1 MAHSRTIQIS
11 VVMLT
16 LMALVAWGCSGADDG
31 DQPAA
36 AAVPASDLQIVSPS
50 FSEVRPKVRIP
61 LKNTCHGD
69 NLSPPLEW
77 SGTPDG
83 TVSFALIAE
92 DIDHNQKRDS
102 LGRESSAPSNA
113 WVHWVLYNIPAETT
127 ELVEGIP
134 TTTLVLP
141 DGTTQGTHDHKDQ
154 GYFGPCPPVS
164 VVRYS
169 YDFGEPAHRYAFRL
183 YALDSS

>member
-102 LGRESSAPSNA
+102 LGRGSAVSNR
-113 WVHWVLYNIPAETT
+113 HKNY
-127 ELVEGIP
+127 
-134 TTTLVLP
+134 
-141 DGTTQGTHDHKDQ
+141 GTRG
-154 GYFGPCPPVS
+154 G
-164 VVRYS
+164 
-169 YDFGEPAHRYAFRL
+169 
-183 YALDSS
+183 